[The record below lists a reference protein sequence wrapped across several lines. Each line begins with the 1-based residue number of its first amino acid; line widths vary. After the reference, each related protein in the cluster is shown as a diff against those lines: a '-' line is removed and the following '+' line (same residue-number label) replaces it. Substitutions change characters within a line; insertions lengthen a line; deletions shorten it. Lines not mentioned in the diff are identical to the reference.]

1 MTIVHAKMA
10 KASIALITAALLSV
24 ILLSVCFIAMEA
36 VHDCS
41 GEDCPVCL
49 LIALCEQN
57 IQKVKA
63 VLILIVISV
72 FSTRQDAKVHFPQ
85 NVFPRCVSQ
94 LYLSPLTHK
103 SPDCIQDRQ

>member
-1 MTIVHAKMA
+1 MA